1 MAELKGIRVVPLN
14 YSILQQTTEQL
25 KETENSPS
33 VSMWPYLVDSAQTQL
48 INQISIY
55 AESGQTVERARVLYM
70 NAPALEVWKK
80 MDRATAAV
88 GEVHRPPK
96 SALLLFGMPF
106 SE

>member
-1 MAELKGIRVVPLN
+1 MPLN
-14 YSILQQTTEQL
+14 YSIVQQTTDQL

-33 VSMWPYLVDSAQTQL
+33 VSMWPYLVNSAQTQL

-55 AESGQTVERARVLYM
+55 AEAGDTADRARVLYM
-70 NAPALEVWKK
+70 NETALQIWKK
-80 MDRATAAV
+80 MDRAAGSV

>member
-1 MAELKGIRVVPLN
+1 MPLN
-14 YSILQQTTEQL
+14 YSVLQQTTEQL
-25 KETENSPS
+25 RETENSPS

-55 AESGQTVERARVLYM
+55 AEKGDTADRARVLYM
-70 NAPALEVWKK
+70 NAMALEVWEK
-80 MDRATAAV
+80 MDRATTAV

>member
-1 MAELKGIRVVPLN
+1 MPLN
-14 YSILQQTTEQL
+14 YSILQQST
-25 KETENSPS
+25 KELRDTENSPS

-48 INQISIY
+48 INTISIY
-55 AESGQTVERARVLYM
+55 AERGETAERARLLYM

-80 MDRATAAV
+80 MGKAPVSVA
-88 GEVHRPPK
+88 EVHRPPK